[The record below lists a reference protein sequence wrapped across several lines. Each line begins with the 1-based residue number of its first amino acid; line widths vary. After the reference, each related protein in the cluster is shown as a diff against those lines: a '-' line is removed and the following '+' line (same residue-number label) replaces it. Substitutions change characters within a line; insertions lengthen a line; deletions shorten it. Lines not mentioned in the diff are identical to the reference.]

1 MYCAC
6 VRVCVCAR
14 ACARGIVGGGGDFF
28 GSNYLKLIHVLVEIR
43 FLRLEAV
50 VRRLGVGNVVLKAEV
65 ASLKCCHLLD
75 LRRAR
80 QDARVER

>member
-1 MYCAC
+1 MYCVC
-6 VRVCVCAR
+6 VCVCVCAR
-14 ACARGIVGGGGDFF
+14 VCARARVVLLVVVVIFF
-28 GSNYLKLIHVLVEIR
+28 GSNYLKLIHVLIEIR

-80 QDARVER
+80 